1 MKPVRKSYGCPVEQF
16 DNDVFKAIRDAG
28 AYADYIR
35 GALYYIEVD
44 SYFPDG
50 SHDGYVGWFA
60 HDYRKSYLGE
70 TPYDVYCK
78 LVNEKNP

>member
-1 MKPVRKSYGCPVEQF
+1 MKPVSYPSEQF
-16 DNDVFKAIRDAG
+16 DNEVFKAIRDSG

-35 GALYYIEVD
+35 GVLYYIEVD

-60 HDYRKSYLGE
+60 HDYRKSYLGDS
-70 TPYDVYCK
+70 PFNVYCQ
-78 LVNEKNP
+78 LEISSR